1 MDFQKIMD
9 FFGLNESASE
19 EPEIPDSKEVREKI
33 VSINKK
39 QDIKLNFHRPESYDE
54 VKQVTDIVKSGRPLI
69 LNLEELDVDTGRR
82 FVDFVSGAVYALNGR
97 VIKAGKGVFVFT
109 PGNIDIEGKGLG
121 EVIKDSLIRKNRT

>member
-1 MDFQKIMD
+1 MNLQKIMD
-9 FFGLNESASE
+9 FFGLKESESE
-19 EPEIPDSKEVREKI
+19 EVEVPDNIGNREKI

-39 QDIKLNFHRPESYDE
+39 QDIKLNFHHPEAYDE
-54 VKQVTDIVKSGRPLI
+54 VKQVADIVKSGSPLI
-69 LNLEELDVDTGRR
+69 LNLEKLDVDTGRR

-121 EVIKDSLIRKNRT
+121 EVIKDSFTKK